1 MKKSSRRGFISEDVL
16 KAISGF
22 LIIMAFVAVI
32 GLVAGASGSGSGT
45 SSKPSNE
52 SKDKIYF
59 IVNNMLYEVP
69 EDTTWEEFVSNESL
83 NTPGFTIQDNNVY
96 LGDSKVIDSETN
108 LPVTSDMPIGSDV
121 IYKDEGFVEDSGS
134 DSNGEN
140 NVQLSSFV
148 YAQTSSWYSTPIER
162 NFEIGMSWEEFVNSS
177 YNDEQKTVYIGS
189 NGTYLVGK
197 FIINQDNTISF
208 KGKGSNASDPYLTY
222 KVLSDDDYH
231 HVLASEDVLNSTYH
245 SVDNRHAGG
254 AN

>member
-1 MKKSSRRGFISEDVL
+1 MKKSSGNGFISEDVL

-121 IYKDEGFVEDSGS
+121 VYKDESFVEDSGGDNS
-134 DSNGEN
+134 GNDDSGNTNPDNLISFTINDETYYAEKGMKWEKWIGSSYDTGGFVLNLDNYLYNITPYTQVFCISTGHVVEGSDFIIDNGLYECRNDTMGGDSN
-140 NVQLSSFV
+140 
-148 YAQTSSWYSTPIER
+148 
-162 NFEIGMSWEEFVNSS
+162 
-177 YNDEQKTVYIGS
+177 
-189 NGTYLVGK
+189 
-197 FIINQDNTISF
+197 
-208 KGKGSNASDPYLTY
+208 
-222 KVLSDDDYH
+222 
-231 HVLASEDVLNSTYH
+231 
-245 SVDNRHAGG
+245 
-254 AN
+254 